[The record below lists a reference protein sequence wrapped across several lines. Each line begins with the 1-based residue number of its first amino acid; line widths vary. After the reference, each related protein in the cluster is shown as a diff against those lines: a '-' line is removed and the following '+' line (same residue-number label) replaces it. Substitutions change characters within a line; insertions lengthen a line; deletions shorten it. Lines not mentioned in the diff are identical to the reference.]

1 MLLCALGHWVTDH
14 LTTSKEQ
21 KKRDVN
27 RERHKSVEWPSTTVN
42 VEVIH
47 RPVRNVEHNDI
58 LNRVVTLL
66 RRLDPRLNVEVINR
80 LVHVVEDNEI
90 LNRVVTF
97 LKHLDQ
103 SSRPRLNF
111 EVISIDSRPHRRAH
125 RCTS

>member
-1 MLLCALGHWVTDH
+1 VLLCALGHWVTDH

-21 KKRDVN
+21 KRRDVN

-66 RRLDPRLNVEVINR
+66 RRLDPRLN
-80 LVHVVEDNEI
+80 
-90 LNRVVTF
+90 
-97 LKHLDQ
+97 
-103 SSRPRLNF
+103 F
-111 EVISIDSRPHRRAH
+111 EVISIDSRPHRRAQGNLEPVVILPK
-125 RCTS
+125 RLDQSSRPRLNI